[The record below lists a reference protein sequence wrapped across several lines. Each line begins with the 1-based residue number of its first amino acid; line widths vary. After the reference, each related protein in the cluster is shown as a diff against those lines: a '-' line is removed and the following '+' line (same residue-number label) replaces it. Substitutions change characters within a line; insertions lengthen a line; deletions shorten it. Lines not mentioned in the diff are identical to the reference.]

1 MKKALVI
8 VAHPDD
14 ETIWMGGTILRNKN
28 WAWTIFSLCRKNDV
42 DRAPKFKKVCE
53 FYNAEGIISDL
64 DDEILEPLDI
74 SEIIEK
80 IREKISGNWNFIFTH
95 GENGEY
101 GHLRHKEVHRAVKEM
116 IRRKDLNCK
125 NLYFFSYVL
134 PSDKKIP
141 FAAEKADLKNNLNK
155 TELETKRKVIKD
167 VYGFKEDSF
176 EFLSCGD
183 KESFNN

>member
-28 WAWTIFSLCRKNDV
+28 WEWTIFSLCRKNDV

-53 FYNAEGIISDL
+53 IYNASSIISDL

-74 SEIIEK
+74 SEVADK
-80 IREKISGNWNFIFTH
+80 MKEKISGEWDYIFTH

-116 IRRKDLNCK
+116 IRKKELNCK
-125 NLYFFSYVL
+125 NLFFFSYVL
-134 PSDKKIP
+134 PSGNKIP
-141 FAAEKADLKNNLNK
+141 SPTDAADLKINLNK
-155 TELETKRKVIKD
+155 TEMNAKRKVIKD
-167 VYGFKEDSF
+167 VYGFKENSF
-176 EFLSCGD
+176 EFLSC
-183 KESFNN
+183 KKEESFNN